1 MTVRFRALCCA
12 SNRVSSTAHGYLGG
26 TRCSLASFSY
36 SGIRAEYDGLVEG
49 GKLQFNSYQSN
60 AVDRLQKLQD
70 TLAGYE
76 PPVKHRT
83 SWAWASLFTSHWL
96 KVK

>member
-1 MTVRFRALCCA
+1 MNLLMTVRFGVLRCA
-12 SNRVSSTAHGYLGG
+12 SNRVANIASGYLIG
-26 TRCSLASFSY
+26 TRCSLASSSH

-49 GKLQFNSYQSN
+49 GKLQFNPCQSN

-76 PPVKHRT
+76 PPIKHRT
-83 SWAWASLFTSHWL
+83 SWTWASLFT
-96 KVK
+96 